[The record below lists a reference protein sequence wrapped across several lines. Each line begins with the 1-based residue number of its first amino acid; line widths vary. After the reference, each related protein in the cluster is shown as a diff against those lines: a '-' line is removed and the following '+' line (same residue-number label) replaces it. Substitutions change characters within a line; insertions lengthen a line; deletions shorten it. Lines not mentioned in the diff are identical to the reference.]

1 MIEIKAIIAD
11 DEEPLRTYLRSLLS
25 DVWPDLIICGEARNG
40 REALELVEKH
50 KPHIAFLDIKMP
62 GLSGMEVAKRI
73 GEACRVVFVTA
84 YDRYAVEAFENEAI
98 DYLLKPVTRERLE
111 RAVKR
116 LQKQIDASHKQP
128 LSDMTEITERILA
141 ELKEREAREYLQW
154 IKVQRFDGILLVP
167 VEEICYFKASDK
179 YTMVM
184 TEEGESLI
192 KKTIKELSEDLDP
205 SHFWRIHRGTIV
217 NLSRIAKVSRSLTGR
232 GAMRLKERP
241 EILTVSRS
249 YMHLFRQM

>member
-1 MIEIKAIIAD
+1 MIQIKAIIAD

-40 REALELVEKH
+40 KEALEQVEKH

-73 GEACRVVFVTA
+73 GQACCVVFITA

-116 LQKQIDASHKQP
+116 LQKQIDAPHGQP
-128 LSDMTEITERILA
+128 PSDISEITERILA
-141 ELKEREAREYLQW
+141 
-154 IKVQRFDGILLVP
+154 
-167 VEEICYFKASDK
+167 
-179 YTMVM
+179 
-184 TEEGESLI
+184 GE
-192 KKTIKELSEDLDP
+192 
-205 SHFWRIHRGTIV
+205 
-217 NLSRIAKVSRSLTGR
+217 
-232 GAMRLKERP
+232 
-241 EILTVSRS
+241 
-249 YMHLFRQM
+249 

>member
-1 MIEIKAIIAD
+1 LIEIKAIIAD

-25 DVWPDLIICGEARNG
+25 DVWSDLIICGEARNG
-40 REALELVEKH
+40 REALALVEEH
-50 KPHIAFLDIKMP
+50 KPHIVFLDIKMP

-116 LQKQIDASHKQP
+116 LQKQIDAPQKQP
-128 LSDMTEITERILA
+128 LSDVTEITERILA

-154 IKVQRFDGILLVP
+154 IKVQHLDGILLVP
-167 VEEICYFKASDK
+167 VEEVCYFKASDK

-184 TEEGESLI
+184 TEAGESLI

-205 SHFWRIHRGTIV
+205 SQFWRIHRGTIV

-232 GAMRLKERP
+232 GAMRLKDRP
-241 EILTVSRS
+241 EILIVSRS

>member
-205 SHFWRIHRGTIV
+205 RHFWRIHRGTIV

-232 GAMRLKERP
+232 GAMRLKDRP
-241 EILTVSRS
+241 EILIVSRS